1 LLRLMI
7 QSLKVAA
14 IIVLTLAII
23 FISQRAL
30 FHYLNSASA
39 SSGEPVTFVVADSE
53 TVNSVASRLQ
63 QAGLIRSGTY
73 FKLKMRLSNADSK
86 LKAGRFTL
94 REGMSVDQI
103 ITALTT
109 SDNVQVVNIRF
120 QEGWRT
126 EQYAEQLVQAGLIQT
141 TDQFTQAI
149 QNGDWNF
156 DFLASR
162 PNTKSLDGFLFPDTY
177 QFRAD
182 ATPDDVINT
191 MLQNFEQRVSTSDQ
205 AKAQDLGLN
214 LFQVMTVASIVEREA
229 VLPEERPIIASVY
242 YNRMKQNMPLQA
254 DPTVQ
259 YAVGKSGDWWPQI
272 SPSDL
277 TVQSPYN
284 TYQSPGL
291 PPGPI
296 CNPSLASIEAAL
308 SPAQTDYL
316 YFVAKS
322 DGSGA
327 HVFAKT
333 YDEQLQNIQK
343 YGGGT
348 NP

>member
-1 LLRLMI
+1 MLRLMI
-7 QSLKVAA
+7 QSLKIAA

-23 FISQRAL
+23 FVSQRTL

-39 SSGEPVTFVVADSE
+39 SSGQPVTFVVAENES
-53 TVNSVASRLQ
+53 VGSVATRLQ
-63 QAGLIRSGTY
+63 DAHLIRSGTY

-94 REGMSVDQI
+94 DEGMSVDQI

-109 SDNVQVVNIRF
+109 GDNVQVINIRF

-126 EQYAEQLVQAGLIQT
+126 EQFAEQLVQAGLIQT
-141 TDQFTQAI
+141 TDQLTQVI
-149 QNGDWNF
+149 QNGTWNY

-162 PNTKSLDGFLFPDTY
+162 PSQTSLEGFLFPDTY

-182 ATPDDVINT
+182 ATPDDIINT
-191 MLQNFEQRVSTSDQ
+191 MLANFAKRVPQSEQ

-214 LFQVMTVASIVEREA
+214 LYQVMIVASIVEREA
-229 VLPEERPIIASVY
+229 VVPEERPIIASVY
-242 YNRMKQNMPLQA
+242 YNRLKKNMPLQA

-259 YAVGKSGDWWPQI
+259 YAIGKTGNWWPQI
-272 SPSDL
+272 TPNDL
-277 TVQSPYN
+277 NVQSPYN
-284 TYQSPGL
+284 TYQSPSL

-296 CNPSLASIEAAL
+296 CNPSVASIDAAL
-308 SPAQTDYL
+308 NPAQTDYL
-316 YFVAKS
+316 YFVAKG
-322 DGSGA
+322 DGSGT

-333 YDEQLQNIQK
+333 YDEQLQNIKK
-343 YGGGT
+343 YGGG
-348 NP
+348 

>member
-1 LLRLMI
+1 MLRLMI

-14 IIVLTLAII
+14 IVVLSLAII
-23 FISQRAL
+23 FVSQRAM
-30 FHYLNSASA
+30 FHYLDSASA
-39 SSGEPVTFVVADSE
+39 SSGQQVTFVVAESE
-53 TVNSVASRLQ
+53 SVSSVATRLQ
-63 QAGLIRSGTY
+63 DAGLIRSSTD

-94 REGMSVDQI
+94 EEGMSVNQI
-103 ITALTT
+103 INALTT

-126 EQYAEQLVQAGLIQT
+126 EQYAEQLVQDGLITT

-149 QNGDWNF
+149 QNGDWNY

-162 PNTKSLDGFLFPDTY
+162 PSTTSLEGFLFPDTY

-182 ATPDDVINT
+182 ATPDDIINT
-191 MLQNFEQRVSTSDQ
+191 LLQDYGKRVPQSEQ

-214 LFQVMTVASIVEREA
+214 LYQVMIVASIVEREA

-242 YNRMKQNMPLQA
+242 YNRLKQNMPLQA

-259 YAVGKSGDWWPQI
+259 YALGKTGDWWPQI
-272 SPSDL
+272 TPNDL
-277 TVQSPYN
+277 NVQSPYN
-284 TYQSPGL
+284 TYQTPSL

-296 CNPSLASIEAAL
+296 CNPSLASIQAAL
-308 SPAQTDYL
+308 NPAQTDYL
-316 YFVAKS
+316 YFVAKG
-322 DGSGA
+322 DGSGS

-343 YGGGT
+343 YGGS

>member
-1 LLRLMI
+1 MLRLMI

-14 IIVLTLAII
+14 IIVLTLAIV
-23 FISQRAL
+23 FVSQRAL

-39 SSGEPVTFVVADSE
+39 SSGQPVTFVVAENES
-53 TVNSVASRLQ
+53 VGSVATRLQ
-63 QAGLIRSGTY
+63 DAGLIRSGTY

-94 REGMSVDQI
+94 DKGMSVDQI

-109 SDNVQVVNIRF
+109 ADNVQVINVRF

-149 QNGDWNF
+149 KNGTWNY

-162 PNTKSLDGFLFPDTY
+162 PSETSLEGFLFPDTY

-182 ATPDDVINT
+182 ASPDDIINT
-191 MLQNFEQRVSTSDQ
+191 MLANFGKRVPASEQ

-214 LFQVMTVASIVEREA
+214 LYQVMTVASIVEREA
-229 VLPEERPIIASVY
+229 VVPEERPIIASVY
-242 YNRMKQNMPLQA
+242 YNRLKKNMPLQA

-259 YAVGKSGDWWPQI
+259 YAIGKTGNWWPQI
-272 SPSDL
+272 TPNDL
-277 TVQSPYN
+277 NVQSPYN
-284 TYQSPGL
+284 TYQTPSL

-296 CNPSLASIEAAL
+296 CNPSVASIDAAL
-308 SPAQTDYL
+308 NPAQTDYL

-322 DGSGA
+322 DGSGT

-333 YDEQLQNIQK
+333 YDEQLRNIKK
-343 YGGGT
+343 YGGG
-348 NP
+348 